1 MASELSFIFHSVRT
15 VRDDLNRELMSSR
28 ASLAAFEARVSLI
41 LIYEGLCKT
50 CVTNELINHLITFW
64 VAPWLQNGMNFFGS
78 LCTTPTYDLYCS
90 RFFAIARKN

>member
-1 MASELSFIFHSVRT
+1 MASELSCIFHSVRT

-50 CVTNELINHLITFW
+50 CVTNELINDHLITFW
-64 VAPWLQNGMNFFGS
+64 VRLGFKTA
-78 LCTTPTYDLYCS
+78 
-90 RFFAIARKN
+90 